1 MSDSAMFTIL
11 LVDDNQHNL
20 FNLRTLLESS
30 LSTNILEAKSGS
42 AALELVLHHRI
53 DLILLDIQMPEMDG
67 FEVARIIRSH
77 NRYRDIPIIFLT
89 AVYKSGEFRQK
100 GLEDGAI
107 DYLTKP
113 IDDLILVNRVKA
125 YLRLLEN
132 ERALNIE
139 LARTNTRLQ
148 DEIEERR
155 RVETELAAANQR
167 LQEEISRHKHTEY
180 ALRESQEM
188 FFQLADSVHEVFFVV
203 DIQERKVIYI
213 SQAYDAIWGQPG
225 QQLHEDISSWLES
238 VHPDDRAH
246 LVEAIHK
253 QLTEQGELNEEYR
266 ILRPYG
272 DPRWIRTRAFPVFN
286 DQGQFYRIVGMAEDI
301 TNRKLAD
308 EAIRES
314 EANIRG
320 ILNNN
325 LLVFILLDLQFHI
338 RTFNT
343 MAYEFALTFFGKTM
357 REDVMIYD
365 YISESDHEVF
375 AHEFELVLQ
384 GGTVIVD
391 RMVENLLGLRR
402 FFQFNLVPVATE
414 EGEVIGICL
423 TALDITERKQAEIE
437 LQRAKEAAELA
448 NQVKSTF
455 LANMTHELRTP
466 LNGILGYTQ
475 ILQADES
482 LTEGQHEAIQVIH
495 HSGEH
500 LLLMINEILDFSKI
514 EAQKMEL
521 EPSFFHLLQFLDNL
535 IDMVRFRAE
544 QKKLTFQDEIA
555 DELPFEIFG
564 DEKRLRQ
571 VLLNLLSN
579 AIKFT
584 YQGKI
589 RLRVTIV
596 QVEEYR
602 KTVTLRFEV
611 IDEGIGIPPEK
622 MQEIFLPFYQI
633 KDTRIQTDGTGLG
646 LSISQKLVHLMGSE
660 LQVQSRVNQGS
671 TFWFDA
677 TFSYADMQKTDVR
690 AYKSERR
697 TKANSKDAH
706 PQILPSLSFEC
717 PPREILD
724 VLYQLAMMGDISRL
738 DTQVNDLKVSH
749 PIFRP
754 FAQYIS
760 RFIKEFMI
768 DELQEFLRN
777 IREGEQ

>member
-20 FNLRTLLESS
+20 FTLRTLLETS
-30 LSTNILEAKSGS
+30 LQANILEAKSGS

-67 FEVARIIRSH
+67 FEMARILRSH
-77 NRYRDIPIIFLT
+77 KRYRDIPIIFLT

-100 GLEDGAI
+100 GLEGGAI

-148 DEIEERR
+148 DEIGERR
-155 RVETELAAANQR
+155 RIETELAAANQH
-167 LQEEISRHKHTEY
+167 LQEEIFQHKHTEC

-188 FFQLADSVHEVFFVV
+188 FLQLANSVREVFFVF
-203 DIQERKVIYI
+203 DIRNRKVIYI
-213 SQAYDAIWGQPG
+213 NPAYDAIWGQSG
-225 QQLHEDISSWLES
+225 QRLYEDISSLLES
-238 VHPDDRAH
+238 VHPEDREH
-246 LVEAIHK
+246 LVQAIHN
-253 QLTEQGELNEEYR
+253 QLAEQGDFNEEYR

-286 DQGQFYRIVGMAEDI
+286 DQGQCYRIVGLAEDI
-301 TNRKLAD
+301 TNRKLTE

-325 LLVFILLDLQFHI
+325 LQVFILLDLQLHI

-357 REDVMIYD
+357 REGATIYE
-365 YISESDHEVF
+365 YISESSHELF
-375 AHEFELVLQ
+375 AWEFRLALQ

-391 RMVENLLGLRR
+391 RMVENLLGQQR
-402 FFQFNLVPVATE
+402 FFQFNLAPVPTE
-414 EGEVIGICL
+414 EGEILGICL
-423 TALDITERKQAEIE
+423 TALDITERKQAEME

-448 NQVKSTF
+448 NQVKSVF
-455 LANMTHELRTP
+455 LANMSHELRTP

-482 LTEGQHEAIQVIH
+482 LTEEQHEALQVIH

-514 EAQKMEL
+514 EAEKIEL
-521 EPSFFHLLQFLDNL
+521 EPSYFHLFQFLDNL
-535 IDMVRFRAE
+535 VDMVRFRAE
-544 QKKLTFQDEIA
+544 QKSLVFQDEIA
-555 DELPFEIFG
+555 DELPSEIFG

-579 AIKFT
+579 AIKFA
-584 YQGKI
+584 YQGTI
-589 RLRVTIV
+589 RLQVTILRI
-596 QVEEYR
+596 EEPER
-602 KTVTLRFEV
+602 TVTLRFAV

-622 MQEIFLPFYQI
+622 VYEIFLPFYQI
-633 KDTRIQTDGTGLG
+633 KTTGIQADGTGLG
-646 LSISQKLVHLMGSE
+646 LSISQKLVRLMGSE
-660 LQVQSRVNQGS
+660 LQVQSQVNQGS

-677 TFSYADMQKTDVR
+677 TFPYADMQKTG
-690 AYKSERR
+690 AKIYTIERR
-697 TKANSKDAH
+697 AEAGHEKAH
-706 PQILPSLSFEC
+706 PQILPSASFEC
-717 PPREILD
+717 PPYEVLD
-724 VLYQLAMMGDISRL
+724 ALYQFAMMGDIVRL
-738 DTQVNDLKVSH
+738 ETQVNDLKASRPV
-749 PIFRP
+749 FQP
-754 FAQYIS
+754 FAQHIS
-760 RFIKEFMI
+760 RLIKEFMI
-768 DELQEFLRN
+768 DELQEFLKN
-777 IREGEQ
+777 IKEGKQ